1 MNDEH
6 VIVRDVPYL
15 VWLFGLGF
23 MGLGGY
29 LFLMQTA
36 PLFVIGILSL
46 IGLLLVLFVPIITVS
61 IDRARGLLVIQ
72 NTGIFRRKRRELL
85 ASGVARVKVERKVR
99 ADSDGISTT
108 YRVVVMMQDGE
119 EIPLRQSSSSGYLRK
134 AAQADRLRIA
144 LGLVED
150 DPISEGIDRFRPE
163 LVPSENSETLQA
175 LTGIT
180 PGVHE
185 SQGVRWELA
194 ILSFGGIADGSP
206 VYRWNSADFETP
218 GYFVYLAQKMEGQG
232 NQKILMNLAGNL
244 LFKQSM
250 KMYGF
255 DESFAPGLET
265 ATTIEDADR
274 RLLDHFFVHTS
285 NLAEAQRVLNPWVV
299 MPLIGWADR
308 YALEK
313 RSKKFHQLTVLF
325 SPWGVYLSVLNTLD
339 SAQIDELVALG
350 VELVRAQGSLPR
362 QD

>member
-144 LGLVED
+144 LGLGED

-206 VYRWNSADFETP
+206 VYRWNSADFETH
-218 GYFVYLAQKMEGQG
+218 
-232 NQKILMNLAGNL
+232 L